1 MSDNYDFF
9 ISYNHKD
16 EQWAT
21 WIARTLEDSGYTTII
36 QAWDF
41 RPGNNFVLEMQKA
54 VTKSRKILLVLSENY
69 LESVYC
75 QPEWAAAI
83 NLDPTGINR
92 KVIPVRIENISPPG
106 LLSQIVYIDLC
117 NLSEESAKTS
127 LIMGIRSDDLRE
139 SKKPIFPKK
148 DMGHIAATAQKASYE
163 FIFILNKDSVVESL
177 SPRTKNNLREWF
189 VNGCI
194 GDFEVTICDDRMKI
208 CYEHLEEIIKK
219 IQHEEDLTKEEEHTY
234 DVHMRAIRKC
244 EREVAHKKQAC
255 IFFLK
260 DVFLHN
266 YFHIHSYVGLCVFI
280 EKILN
285 FDFHND
291 RIQTGDDLSS
301 YIQLDFFLEP
311 PPKECHDHFTVPLE
325 MEKVKKIFEGISVYH
340 LFRRDAADLGSE
352 LLKDAAIYYYFFLA
366 EEVIDY
372 KTRIV
377 ENKKAM
383 NLLHYKIGLH

>member
-21 WIARTLEDSGYTTII
+21 WIAKTLEDSGYTTII

-54 VTKSRKILLVLSENY
+54 VTKSSKTLLVLSENY
-69 LESVYC
+69 LNSVYC

-83 NLDPTGINR
+83 KLDPTGSNR

-117 NLSEESAKTS
+117 NLSEENAKTS
-127 LIMGIRSDDLRE
+127 LVMGIRDDDLRE
-139 SKKPIFPKK
+139 NQKPTFPKK
-148 DMGHIAATAQKASYE
+148 DMGHIAVTAKKASYE
-163 FIFILNKDSVVESL
+163 FIFTLNKDSVVESL

-194 GDFEVTICDDRMKI
+194 GDFEVTIYDDRMEV
-208 CYEHLEEIIKK
+208 CYGHLEEIMKK
-219 IQHEEDLTKEEEHTY
+219 IQLEEDLTKEEEYTY
-234 DVHMRAIRKC
+234 DVYMRTIKKC
-244 EREVAHKKQAC
+244 EHEVALKKQAC

-260 DVFLHN
+260 DVFLHG
-266 YFHIHSYVGLCVFI
+266 YFSVDSYLKLCAFI

-285 FDFHND
+285 YDYYND
-291 RIQTGDDLSS
+291 KMRKMNDLS
-301 YIQLDFFLEP
+301 YTALDFTIYP
-311 PPKECHDHFTVPLE
+311 SPKECHDHFVVPLE
-325 MEKVKKIFEGISVYH
+325 REKVKKIFGEITNYH
-340 LFRRDAADLGSE
+340 IGGDAADLGSE
-352 LLKDAAIYYYFFLA
+352 LLKEVVIYYYFFLA
-366 EEVIDY
+366 EEVIDFNM
-372 KTRIV
+372 KRIA
-377 ENKKAM
+377 ENKNAM
-383 NLLHYKIGLH
+383 NLFEYRIGLH